1 VGGPEGFAVLAA
13 VTRALASDD
22 ERRLDLALALLA
34 DGLSVPATLTLREAG
49 RSRTASVLAT
59 SGLALVPAQPR
70 ASTALLD
77 MPLRL
82 AGRLAAA
89 LVVIAEAPLDSADLH
104 LLGAAAD
111 ALTLAIATVLPALD
125 AGRQVLELEEERSDV
140 AVALGVGPLPAL
152 VAALHVC
159 ESAPETSPATEHV
172 RTALNELRQVETT
185 LSGRSLAGDL
195 AVSVRAAVAASR
207 RTGTRVHLDLP
218 SPLMPTSPV
227 LAVTA
232 YHVVLAALAGV
243 RTNAHVCVTDSSAD
257 LNTPS
262 ADRCGELVVT
272 VTGAEEPHDTGTLAR
287 WSRRAAALDGRL
299 DRHLDGVTLVLPW
312 SSARTTDP
320 GSPFTQV
327 RSGAEVPPELT
338 TATTLTGATR

>member
-1 VGGPEGFAVLAA
+1 MGGSEGFAVLAA
-13 VTRALASDD
+13 VTRALAANPAAD
-22 ERRLDLALALLA
+22 ERRLDVALGLLA

-49 RSRTASVLAT
+49 RGRLASVLAT

-77 MPLRL
+77 IPIRL
-82 AGRLAAA
+82 SGRLAAA
-89 LVVIAEAPLDSADLH
+89 LVVVADAPLDAADVH

-111 ALTLAIATVLPALD
+111 ALTLALATVLPALD

-140 AVALGVGPLPAL
+140 AVALGVGPVPAL

-159 ESAPETSPATEHV
+159 ENRPEGSPVTEHV
-172 RTALNELRQVETT
+172 RNALDELRRVETAL
-185 LSGRSLAGDL
+185 SSRSLAGDL

-207 RTGTRVHLDLP
+207 RTGTEVRLDLP
-218 SPLMPTSPV
+218 AHLMPTSPV

-243 RTNAHVCVTDSSAD
+243 RTKARVTVSVTDGAHAQQLSSV
-257 LNTPS
+257 
-262 ADRCGELVVT
+262 DRNGELVVA
-272 VTGAEEPHDTGTLAR
+272 VCGAKDSHDTGALAR
-287 WSRRAAALDGRL
+287 WARRAAALDGRL

-312 SSARTTDP
+312 SSARTNRP
-320 GSPFTQV
+320 GSPV
-327 RSGAEVPPELT
+327 AEVRPF
-338 TATTLTGATR
+338 TATTVLTGAPR

>member
-1 VGGPEGFAVLAA
+1 MSGSEGFAVLAA
-13 VTRALASDD
+13 VTRALAGDD

-59 SGLALVPAQPR
+59 SGLTLVPVQPR

-77 MPLRL
+77 IPLRL
-82 AGRLAAA
+82 SGRLAAA
-89 LVVIAEAPLDSADLH
+89 LVVVADAPLDGPDLH

-111 ALTLAIATVLPALD
+111 ALTLAIAIVLPALD
-125 AGRQVLELEEERSDV
+125 AGRQVLDIEEERSDV

-159 ESAPETSPATEHV
+159 ESRPQATPVTEHV
-172 RTALNELRQVETT
+172 RTALDELRRVETS

-207 RTGTRVHLDLP
+207 STGTEVRLDLP
-218 SPLMPTSPV
+218 AQLMPTSPV

-232 YHVVLAALAGV
+232 YHVVLGALAGV
-243 RTNAHVCVTDSSAD
+243 RTEAHVAVSVTDGVNTHQPSSAD
-257 LNTPS
+257 R
-262 ADRCGELVVT
+262 AGELVVT
-272 VTGAEEPHDTGTLAR
+272 VTGAQEPHDTGALAR
-287 WSRRAAALDGRL
+287 WARRAAAIDGRL

-312 SSARTTDP
+312 SPARTNRP
-320 GSPFTQV
+320 GSPV
-327 RSGAEVPPELT
+327 AEVRPV
-338 TATTLTGATR
+338 TAPTVLTGATR